1 MTDVLIIE
9 ADETGRVQCLHSDLI
24 PLQELGRL
32 TVRRASTVEFNERT
46 QEWEVRVPRHDSFTR
61 LLGIETRTL
70 FANTSRQLCLE
81 YEQREWQT
89 LLDAV

>member
-1 MTDVLIIE
+1 MLVVIE
-9 ADETGRVQCLHSDLI
+9 ALPDGTARCLHTDII
-24 PLQELGRL
+24 PLQSIGRM